1 MKVLFANNFCGF
13 YGGAE
18 QVVAHTARGIRSR
31 GHTCYLAYGVHD
43 RDSDAF
49 GALFD
54 QTFQCA
60 EFCNSKDVSTSET
73 FAQILDNTKPDVVFF
88 HKVSVLP
95 PQAENLD
102 GTRTIRMVHDSD
114 LFCPTGLGYYRH
126 GRRVCTHAA
135 GMACYFDLAFLARAP
150 GAQIPIKMVS
160 IPAKLSEMRRNHSV
174 DLILANSNF
183 VRDRLIQNGFPVE
196 RVHVCHPVLQSPDCV
211 PTPVPEA
218 PRILFAGALLR
229 GKGVDLLLH
238 ALKKVSCSFSARIAG
253 SGKSEAKLKS
263 LSSSLGLDH
272 HISFDGWVSH
282 ETLEHYYDEA
292 RVVAIPSRG
301 PETFSLVGTEAM
313 RHGRPVVAFDVGGI
327 SDWLDHERTG
337 LLVPEQDV
345 AAFAHSLERVLTD
358 MDYASRMGEAAAR
371 RVRDRFSYDRYIDKI
386 ESYLSGETP

>member
-1 MKVLFANNFCGF
+1 MKVLFANNFCGY

-31 GHTCYLAYGVHD
+31 GHTCYLAYGVQD

-60 EFCNSKDVSTSET
+60 EFCDPKDVATSET
-73 FAQILDNTKPDVVFF
+73 FAQILETTKPDIVFF
-88 HKVSVLP
+88 HKVSALP
-95 PQAENLD
+95 PEAEKPN
-102 GTRTIRMVHDSD
+102 GPRTVRMVHDSD

-150 GAQIPIKMVS
+150 GARIPIKMAS
-160 IPAKLSEMRRNHSV
+160 IPAKLSEMRRNHSI

-183 VRDRLIQNGFPVE
+183 VRERLILNGFPEE
-196 RVHVCHPVLQSPDCV
+196 RVHVCHPVLQSSDCV
-211 PTPVPEA
+211 VTPVPEA
-218 PRILFAGALLR
+218 PRILFVGALLR

-238 ALKKVSCSFSARIAG
+238 ALRKVSCSFSATIVG
-253 SGKSEAKLKS
+253 TGKSEAKLKS
-263 LSSSLGLDH
+263 LSSSLGLDQD
-272 HISFDGWVSH
+272 ISFHGWASH
-282 ETLEHYYDEA
+282 ETLQHYYDEA
-292 RVVAIPSRG
+292 KVVAIPSRG

-345 AAFAHSLERVLTD
+345 IAFAHSLERMLTD
-358 MDYASRMGEAAAR
+358 TSYASRLGEEAAR

-386 ESYLSGETP
+386 EAHLSGATT